1 MQHDDVVWSVIN
13 KSFCSFKVNTKT
25 QRFCRN
31 EFNLTG
37 LCSRAACPL
46 ANSQYATIREENGII
61 YLYMRTAE
69 RIHTPKNSWE
79 KVKLSRNF
87 EKAIHQIN
95 ENLLYWPGFIK
106 AKCKQRFLKI
116 TQYLI
121 RMRKFRLR
129 RQKKIVPLQRKIER
143 RERRREEKALIAAKL
158 ENAIEKQLME
168 RLKKGMY
175 EGIYNFPQRVFD
187 KAVRAVEIEGESEA
201 ESEHEEEKELEKE
214 LEMEL
219 EADDRETEQDGPEY
233 VEADSDDDDY
243 EDDNDIEEL
252 SMDEDS
258 DSGQKEEVELS
269 DSFESEASD
278 IEDLVTPST
287 SKKIKGPKVVK
298 KGKVQKKPQARVEI
312 EYEVE
317 DENQQNKR
325 ARI

>member
-1 MQHDDVVWSVIN
+1 VVWSVIN

-187 KAVRAVEIEGESEA
+187 KAVEAVEVEGENEA
-201 ESEHEEEKELEKE
+201 ESEYEEEQEKELEKE

-219 EADDRETEQDGPEY
+219 EAYDKETEQDDREY
-233 VEADSDDDDY
+233 VEAYSDDEDY
-243 EDDNDIEEL
+243 EDDDDDIDEL

-258 DSGQKEEVELS
+258 DSGQKEEIELS

-278 IEDLVTPST
+278 IEDLVIPST
-287 SKKIKGPKVVK
+287 SKTKGPKVVK
-298 KGKVQKKPQARVEI
+298 KGKVQKKPRARVEI

-317 DENQQNKR
+317 EESLQNKQ
-325 ARI
+325 A